1 MAAEPPRPSE
11 LSYLAELKTRF
22 RELQK
27 RQAAF
32 MEQTAQMLTRMSSTA
47 VGQVFLDS
55 SSACPG
61 QVDIKRLI
69 RRFEDLR
76 KTSEQLKNFQRV
88 PEELINVDVRRL
100 LKDYEKFIEEGNV
113 LQRSWLRLRKS
124 AESGMDLSETET
136 LSIVGTESSKE
147 TNDSVSKESK
157 DSVSKESKDS
167 TSKETNDSPSKESS
181 DSALRELN
189 DLSSKQSKASVLKVS
204 NDSSKVSKDSASKV
218 SNDSSSKVSNDLA
231 SKQSKDLSSKESK
244 ASALKLSNDPA
255 SRESNDLPS
264 NEFRNGSEDLLVVKN
279 VERNCSK
286 QKYGR
291 ARWGALLQL
300 MIRLSPFH
308 TCGKRGRKRL

>member
-286 QKYGR
+286 QKY
-291 ARWGALLQL
+291 AKPY
-300 MIRLSPFH
+300 SDF
-308 TCGKRGRKRL
+308 

>member
-1 MAAEPPRPSE
+1 MAAEPRRPSE
-11 LSYLAELKTRF
+11 LSYLVELKTRF

-147 TNDSVSKESK
+147 SYDSVSKESI
-157 DSVSKESKDS
+157 DSA
-167 TSKETNDSPSKESS
+167 SKETNDSPSKESS

-189 DLSSKQSKASVLKVS
+189 DLSSKQSKVSVLKVS
-204 NDSSKVSKDSASKV
+204 NDSSLKVSKDSASKE
-218 SNDSSSKVSNDLA
+218 SNDSSSKGSNDSSPKVSNDLA

-264 NEFRNGSEDLLVVKN
+264 KELRTGSEDLLVVKN
-279 VERNCSK
+279 VERKCSK
-286 QKYGR
+286 QKY
-291 ARWGALLQL
+291 AKPY
-300 MIRLSPFH
+300 SDF
-308 TCGKRGRKRL
+308 

>member
-286 QKYGR
+286 QKY
-291 ARWGALLQL
+291 AL
-300 MIRLSPFH
+300 F
-308 TCGKRGRKRL
+308 